1 MCVPNIHEKLE
12 SKPNNF
18 GSQGEGVAG
27 AYIML
32 STLGTTRK
40 RISITFNSQ
49 LEVLQLWFPPLYI
62 IHWANEYVTNNL
74 IRNQTVHY

>member
-1 MCVPNIHEKLE
+1 MPNIHEKLE

-27 AYIML
+27 AYITL

-40 RISITFNSQ
+40 RINISHNSQ
-49 LEVLQLWFPPLYI
+49 PLSPAVI
-62 IHWANEYVTNNL
+62 VSP
-74 IRNQTVHY
+74 TVHYTLGQRICHQQFDKKSDCALLD

>member
-27 AYIML
+27 AYITL

-40 RISITFNSQ
+40 RINISHNSQ
-49 LEVLQLWFPPLYI
+49 LKVLQLLFPPLYI

>member
-27 AYIML
+27 AYITL

-40 RISITFNSQ
+40 RINISHNSK
-49 LEVLQLWFPPLYI
+49 LEVLQLLFPPLYI
-62 IHWANEYVTNNL
+62 IYTGPTNMSPT
-74 IRNQTVHY
+74 I

>member
-27 AYIML
+27 AYITL

-40 RISITFNSQ
+40 RINITYI
-49 LEVLQLWFPPLYI
+49 FPSLKC
-62 IHWANEYVTNNL
+62 
-74 IRNQTVHY
+74 

>member
-27 AYIML
+27 AYITL

-40 RISITFNSQ
+40 RINISHNSQ
-49 LEVLQLWFPPLYI
+49 PSKFCSYCFP
-62 IHWANEYVTNNL
+62 HCT
-74 IRNQTVHY
+74 

>member
-27 AYIML
+27 AYITL

-40 RISITFNSQ
+40 RINISHNSQ
-49 LEVLQLWFPPLYI
+49 LKVLQLLFPPLYM
-62 IHWANEYVTNNL
+62 IHSGPTNMSPT
-74 IRNQTVHY
+74 I

>member
-1 MCVPNIHEKLE
+1 MPNIHEKLE

-27 AYIML
+27 AYITL

-40 RISITFNSQ
+40 RINISHNSPPSKCCSYC
-49 LEVLQLWFPPLYI
+49 FPHCTLYTGP
-62 IHWANEYVTNNL
+62 TNMSPT
-74 IRNQTVHY
+74 I

>member
-1 MCVPNIHEKLE
+1 MPNIHEKLE

-27 AYIML
+27 AYITL

-40 RISITFNSQ
+40 RINITFN
-49 LEVLQLWFPPLYI
+49 LFP
-62 IHWANEYVTNNL
+62 A
-74 IRNQTVHY
+74 

>member
-27 AYIML
+27 AYITL

-40 RISITFNSQ
+40 CINISHNSQ
-49 LEVLQLWFPPLYI
+49 LEVLQFLFP
-62 IHWANEYVTNNL
+62 HCT
-74 IRNQTVHY
+74 

>member
-27 AYIML
+27 AYITL

-40 RISITFNSQ
+40 CINISHNSQ
-49 LEVLQLWFPPLYI
+49 LKVLLLLLYTGP
-62 IHWANEYVTNNL
+62 TNMSPT
-74 IRNQTVHY
+74 I